1 MSLDRGA
8 DPQPSLKDEDNKPVE
23 TGTLDQWP
31 SFEDEDNKPV
41 SAVPQK
47 EICEMGEVDLVQT
60 EL

>member
-8 DPQPSLKDEDNKPVE
+8 DPQPSLKDEDDKPVE

-31 SFEDEDNKPV
+31 SFKDEDDV
-41 SAVPQK
+41 AVKALPQK
-47 EICEMGEVDLVQT
+47 DICEMREVDLVQT